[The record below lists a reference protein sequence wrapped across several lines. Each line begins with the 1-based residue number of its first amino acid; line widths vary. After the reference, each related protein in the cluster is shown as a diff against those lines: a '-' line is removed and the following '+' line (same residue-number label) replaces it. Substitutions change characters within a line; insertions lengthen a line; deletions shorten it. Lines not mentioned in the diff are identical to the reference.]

1 MKRRTFIAAGA
12 AGTFA
17 AHGAFAANAGFTRP
31 IQVIVP
37 YAAGGADT
45 YIRPLQPALQ
55 SRHGIQLVIETVVGA
70 GGTIGSTRVK
80 RAAPDG
86 QTLLFCGSG
95 ALTIAPRLQ
104 DGNAPTAADFVPVL
118 NLVDNPYIIAMRKDS
133 PIRSAAAF
141 IDFIKRN
148 PGRLNY
154 GSPGIG
160 SAPHLGMEALAA
172 RLKTSVTHV
181 PFTGV
186 SAAMQ
191 SLLGGHVDAIIG
203 APSTVVPQMR
213 QGAVTGI
220 AVTGHDRY
228 PYAPELPVL
237 SEAAGVDVDVVTR
250 FAFYAPKG
258 TPASITERLA
268 AALRDA
274 AAQPEYLKAM
284 EGLQTQVNVQGA
296 DVLARG
302 LAAEE
307 ERFAPVIALVRK
319 R

>member
-1 MKRRTFIAAGA
+1 MKRRTFIAASLAPTIA
-12 AGTFA
+12 ARATI
-17 AHGAFAANAGFTRP
+17 AANAGFTRP
-31 IQVIVP
+31 IQVVVP
-37 YAAGGADT
+37 YAAGGADS
-45 YIRPLQPALQ
+45 YVRPLQPLLQ
-55 SRHGIQLVIETVVGA
+55 ARQGIQLVIETVVGA
-70 GGTIGSTRVK
+70 GGTIGSARVK
-80 RAAPDG
+80 RAPADG

-104 DGNAPTAADFVPVL
+104 DSGAPTAADFVPVL
-118 NLVDNPYIIAMRKDS
+118 NLVDNPYIIATRKDS
-133 PIRSAAAF
+133 TIRSAAAF

-172 RLKTSVTHV
+172 RLNTSVTHV

-191 SLLGGHVDAIIG
+191 ALLGGHVDAIIG

-220 AVTGHDRY
+220 AVTGRERY
-228 PYAPELPVL
+228 PYASELPVL
-237 SEAAGVDVDVVTR
+237 SEVAGVDVDVVTR
-250 FAFYAPKG
+250 FAFYAPNG
-258 TPASITERLA
+258 TPAPVVDRLA

-274 AAQPEYLKAM
+274 ATQPEYLKAM
-284 EGLQTQVNVQGA
+284 EALQTQVNVQGA
-296 DVLARG
+296 DALAKG

-307 ERFAPVIALVRK
+307 ERFAPVIAQVRK